1 MKRGVVLFSI
11 VAVLI
16 VIAGCGVGTTTR
28 DQGFSADFRTGT
40 QGLYLSFETNMPPVN
55 LYDDQP
61 LEVVVR
67 VENKG
72 AYTVGGVGD
81 ALYLSGF
88 DPTILTG
95 ISTYGN
101 QIPELEGKTQYN
113 SGMLD
118 VVSFTSTIRDL
129 RGKGIDK
136 YPTRLVATACY
147 GYQTIA
153 SANVC
158 IDPDPFSLSVR
169 QKPCVPMNVGLGGG
183 QGAPVSV
190 SNVELESNRGRTRF
204 RLTINNVGGGDVFKP
219 GADYLNKCSP
229 YASTGLSYTE
239 YDYVNLDDVSV
250 AGQSI
255 TSSCKPSREIR
266 LVGGRATIYCELS
279 NIPSGT
285 AFATPLTVRLS
296 YGYRN
301 WVSRDLTILASR

>member
-1 MKRGVVLFSI
+1 MKRGIILLATAF
-11 VAVLI
+11 ALMLI
-16 VIAGCGVGTTTR
+16 SGCATTTSTR
-28 DQGFSADFRTGT
+28 DQGFVAEFRTGT
-40 QGLYLSFETNMPPVN
+40 QGLYLTFEQNMPPIKM
-55 LYDDQP
+55 YDDQP

-67 VENKG
+67 MENRG
-72 AYTVGGVGD
+72 AYTLGGAGD
-81 ALYLSGF
+81 KLYLSGF

-95 ISTYGN
+95 ISTFGE

-113 SGMLD
+113 EGMLD

-147 GYQTIA
+147 GYETVA

-169 QKPCVPMNVGLGGG
+169 QKPCTPVNVGLGSG
-183 QGAPVSV
+183 QGAPISV
-190 SNVELESNRGRTRF
+190 SNVELEASRGRTRF
-204 RLTINNVGGGDVFKP
+204 RITINNVGGGDVFKP
-219 GADYLNKCSP
+219 GAEYLTKCSP
-229 YASTGLSYTE
+229 YAATGLSYNE
-239 YDYVNLDDVSV
+239 YDYVRLNDVSV

-255 TSSCKPSREIR
+255 TSSCKPSSDIR
-266 LVGGRATIYCELS
+266 LISGKATIYCELN

-285 AFATPLTVRLS
+285 AFATPIAVRLN

-301 WVSRDLTILASR
+301 WISRDLTILASR